1 MHAGL
6 NGGFVLLYHIIC
18 AARSGP
24 CIQMQTI
31 KYFVTDEIETEYPEG
46 EEETAHRFWEYS
58 KSNQ

>member
-1 MHAGL
+1 MGGL
-6 NGGFVLLYHIIC
+6 FYFYHIIS

-58 KSNQ
+58 KCNQ